1 METKIKYE
9 QNVDNKIIMM
19 QEKII
24 EKVERTIVE
33 REYDLLEKL
42 DKKAKENFESFTKK
56 ILNS

>member
-1 METKIKYE
+1 IQITNE
-9 QNVDNKIIMM
+9 QNVDNKIVIM

-33 REYDLLEKL
+33 RESDLLEKL
-42 DKKAKENFESFTKK
+42 DKKSKENFDLFTKK